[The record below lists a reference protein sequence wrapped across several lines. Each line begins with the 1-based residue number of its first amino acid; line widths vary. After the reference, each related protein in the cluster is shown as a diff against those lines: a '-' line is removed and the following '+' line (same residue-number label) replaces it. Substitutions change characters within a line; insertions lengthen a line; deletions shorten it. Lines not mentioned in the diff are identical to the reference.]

1 VNATA
6 EAETAVEATADSLL
20 PEPIEKPSQP
30 EPKLA
35 PPKQPE
41 PLPSQQRHILT
52 GASFAFT
59 PATIEAIEAGGKMT
73 KLRQNITAIEVMQEV
88 VKAGRKPTQAEQ
100 EVMALYAGFGGIKEI
115 FNPYVRE
122 VEHKDRQKW
131 LDAAKEL
138 RRLMGDEAFEAAN
151 RSTQNAHYTSPLI
164 AQAMW
169 RMAERMGFAGG
180 RVIEPS
186 MGSGNFLGL
195 TPAHLREKTAFTGV
209 ELDTTTGGIATLLYP
224 DANIKIQGFE
234 DTQLPDNFYDMAIGN
249 VPFGAYRVSDP
260 RYNKYHA
267 SVHNYF
273 FLKAV
278 DKVRP
283 GGLVMF
289 ITSTGTLDAPG
300 AQNVRNA
307 LYEKADLVGAMR
319 FPSATFKNALTAVVT
334 DLVLLRKRLPGEKQ
348 RSDLWAQTEE
358 VPNPAGGKPIQL
370 NSYLALHRSQMLG
383 EFNGNNRMHPGDA
396 NVDFTD
402 DFEQR
407 LEEAIERLPES
418 VMSDRATALQAE
430 MKEAGKSMK
439 RNGYVVQDGELFRNV
454 DGQLIK
460 VEADARRIQRV
471 EGMLKIRDVLIALTD
486 AEMGRTEDS
495 ADTLRKELNTAYDR
509 FAARYGAISDKA
521 NRDAL
526 EGDPELPRLM
536 SLEDYDSTKKRATKR
551 PIFFKATIVPP
562 KRDAKP
568 QNITEAVVKSLSLRG
583 EIVLPMVAADLGISE
598 EAAATELIGKGIA
611 FQTPAG
617 NWEIGGKYLSGNIRR
632 KLGEA
637 RAAAENDPFF
647 EANVK
652 ALEAVMPPDIP
663 HTAISVQMGAPWIE
677 ASDISQFVAEMF
689 KDSASSIKVFYD
701 RATGAYQVEM
711 EPSARARRSQETTTT
726 WGTPQRPFQDLLDL
740 ALQGRAATVTKEV
753 PAPTVADPYAT
764 RTVIDPEKTQ
774 AANTKLDAIKQRF
787 REWVWEDDARRERL
801 TKRYNEMFNSLRV
814 AEYDSSFMG
823 DQVPGMSP
831 DWKLRPHQMAAVLR
845 GITDR
850 RGLMAHEVGLGKTMA
865 MIATA
870 SELKRLGIAAKPA
883 IAVPKKVLP
892 GFARTARD
900 AFPLMKLHVIDSRD
914 AEKRQRTMS
923 EIATGDFDLVL
934 MTHDNLNMLRMRPE
948 FEAGI
953 LRKEL
958 DEVNAV
964 YDILRSEQRQAGGKG
979 TKADARI
986 LATIKKR
993 RENLAAKIKDAL
1005 NTKLKD
1011 DAITFEAAGI
1021 DFLFV
1026 DEFHEYKSL
1035 PIVTALGQVKGVP
1048 TGDSQR
1054 SVNMMMR
1061 ARYLQE
1067 LQEGGGLI
1075 AATGTP
1081 VSNSLVEA
1089 YIMAKFLQPEVLED
1103 AGIDAFDAW
1112 ARNFAEVVSA
1122 LEFDATGR
1130 WKPTSRMSKFKN
1142 LPELQTMS
1150 RVTLDVKTAKETGI
1164 LQKRPQRKDLVITIP
1179 LDDTQKLFMRNLRE
1193 RADRL
1198 KGGKV
1203 DPSVDNYLVVS
1214 NDGRLMSADIRM
1226 VLPGMENRPSAKIQA
1241 LVENV
1246 TRIHKEKPGTTQMI
1260 FCDIGVQPNAWGFHL
1275 YGEIMD
1281 RLADVGI
1288 PKDRIIDFSKLD
1300 SDVKVEKAI
1309 ERLRSGDAIIA
1320 IGHRKNMGTG
1330 VNAQD
1335 KMAAVHQFDTTWKPA
1350 MIEQSEARG
1359 WRQGNENPEI
1369 EILTYVVEGSFDATM
1384 WATVARKQQAI
1395 ASFMRGAVTAR
1406 ELTEEDGEVLS
1417 YEQIAAAASGD
1428 QDYLRKAELEQ
1439 RVFKLAMMKQAHDAD
1454 GVNRRQAIPRIE
1466 SGIAAK
1472 RRAAERYD
1480 DLAEWAKG
1488 VRERPAEYVSS
1499 EGKLYTDRADAAKA
1513 LTLDIAVAQKR
1524 NKDAKIGDQERIYI
1538 GEYKGVR
1545 VRVEA
1550 FGDVRG
1556 VIPAYG
1562 RNYESDIFSIN
1573 PNFENYV
1580 GTLQSFDQSL
1590 ASIAANSE
1598 AKRLREVEIPSL
1610 DQDLA
1615 NLRRIGE
1622 TPFQYEEELTTA
1634 KTQLDRVSKRLAAKE
1649 QEAENAA
1656 EPLVAESGL
1665 DVRMTGQL
1673 GRRLRRGLREKEL
1686 KPSDIPALLEG
1697 ELARIKTETDIAKAE
1712 WAEYVMQKTEEQ
1724 INLYGL
1730 EGVAMWEMAKSASRA
1745 QQAYGDL
1752 YAEQQ
1757 AQADVGVSASMGER
1771 LKIDGISLEARKH
1784 AEDLVSRWTDF
1795 ANDRTDFQTLVENSH
1810 VEYARDPQ
1818 NPRAGIIYMNSH
1830 AYRLYELML
1839 SEELNRA
1846 VSFPAMTTPGDDL
1859 IKHRIMLAKFERVA
1873 RPEDAKAISA
1883 INDAIRQ
1890 AQQDGVDG
1898 VVFFN
1903 VHLPSKYWD
1912 LALAHEGFHVWQYG
1926 APETGAGWVERQPG
1940 YDRIRD
1946 ELVARGYE
1954 DDPES
1959 ITLEW
1964 ATLAATDDL
1973 ERFGFTQDEGARFLH
1988 AYFSEIID
1996 QGGIDALDRVG
2007 NVSPRAQSIIETK
2020 RWRYARN
2027 QSRSQQQA
2035 RTEAG
2040 GPGAS
2045 PGPETSEITTGRGPT
2060 GARISLQ
2067 GRPGNGWERGGRA
2080 PDAAEVRRDQPAG
2093 LTEALKPVRFEAG
2106 KRLTRGEKDEV
2117 LKSLGDSYKDL
2128 RAPKIEKGVNAR
2140 GETIFGYEYNPD
2152 YMLVSDVTGR
2162 HIRYYVNLPDGRIAH
2177 PTELF
2182 PNLTKTEIDHYA
2194 AEREDAEKQQAARD
2208 RSRQNRIA
2216 IPEETVEGV
2225 SLKSHANAKY
2235 KATNR
2240 TLEGS
2245 YLAQDDQGRMA
2256 RVDGKDAEDVTYYE
2270 AQGFKPANSASGSD
2284 PSSGF
2289 KTEPGFDGRPAFD
2302 ASTPRLPF
2310 IEEALAAGASVDHI
2324 SIQYHGSDWTV
2335 VSFENAEG
2343 TYLVKGEDVYV
2354 TQASVQEAQA
2364 AIEADPDALPGIND
2378 LKFAEDIEI
2387 RVSEI
2392 RSSEN
2397 RIESR
2402 GRVVEHSMS
2411 M

>member
-1 VNATA
+1 
-6 EAETAVEATADSLL
+6 
-20 PEPIEKPSQP
+20 
-30 EPKLA
+30 
-35 PPKQPE
+35 
-41 PLPSQQRHILT
+41 
-52 GASFAFT
+52 
-59 PATIEAIEAGGKMT
+59 
-73 KLRQNITAIEVMQEV
+73 
-88 VKAGRKPTQAEQ
+88 
-100 EVMALYAGFGGIKEI
+100 
-115 FNPYVRE
+115 
-122 VEHKDRQKW
+122 
-131 LDAAKEL
+131 
-138 RRLMGDEAFEAAN
+138 
-151 RSTQNAHYTSPLI
+151 
-164 AQAMW
+164 
-169 RMAERMGFAGG
+169 
-180 RVIEPS
+180 
-186 MGSGNFLGL
+186 
-195 TPAHLREKTAFTGV
+195 
-209 ELDTTTGGIATLLYP
+209 
-224 DANIKIQGFE
+224 
-234 DTQLPDNFYDMAIGN
+234 
-249 VPFGAYRVSDP
+249 
-260 RYNKYHA
+260 
-267 SVHNYF
+267 
-273 FLKAV
+273 
-278 DKVRP
+278 
-283 GGLVMF
+283 
-289 ITSTGTLDAPG
+289 
-300 AQNVRNA
+300 
-307 LYEKADLVGAMR
+307 
-319 FPSATFKNALTAVVT
+319 
-334 DLVLLRKRLPGEKQ
+334 
-348 RSDLWAQTEE
+348 
-358 VPNPAGGKPIQL
+358 
-370 NSYLALHRSQMLG
+370 
-383 EFNGNNRMHPGDA
+383 
-396 NVDFTD
+396 
-402 DFEQR
+402 
-407 LEEAIERLPES
+407 
-418 VMSDRATALQAE
+418 
-430 MKEAGKSMK
+430 
-439 RNGYVVQDGELFRNV
+439 
-454 DGQLIK
+454 
-460 VEADARRIQRV
+460 
-471 EGMLKIRDVLIALTD
+471 
-486 AEMGRTEDS
+486 
-495 ADTLRKELNTAYDR
+495 
-509 FAARYGAISDKA
+509 
-521 NRDAL
+521 
-526 EGDPELPRLM
+526 
-536 SLEDYDSTKKRATKR
+536 
-551 PIFFKATIVPP
+551 
-562 KRDAKP
+562 
-568 QNITEAVVKSLSLRG
+568 
-583 EIVLPMVAADLGISE
+583 
-598 EAAATELIGKGIA
+598 
-611 FQTPAG
+611 
-617 NWEIGGKYLSGNIRR
+617 
-632 KLGEA
+632 
-637 RAAAENDPFF
+637 
-647 EANVK
+647 VK
-652 ALEAVMPPDIP
+652 ALEAVMPEDIP

-677 ASDISQFVAEMF
+677 PSDISRFVAEMF
-689 KDSASSIKVFYD
+689 NDSASSIKVFYD
-701 RATGAYQVEM
+701 RGTGAYQVEM

-726 WGTPQRPFQDLLDL
+726 WGTPQRPFQELLDL

-801 TKRYNEMFNSLRV
+801 TRRYNEMFNSLRV

-823 DQVPGMSP
+823 AQVPGMSP

-850 RGLMAHEVGLGKTMA
+850 RGLMAHEVGLGKTLA

-964 YDILRSEQRQAGGKG
+964 YDILRSEQRQAGGRG
-979 TKADARI
+979 TKADAKI

-1011 DAITFEAAGI
+1011 DAITFEASGI
-1021 DFLFV
+1021 DFMFV

-1054 SVNMMMR
+1054 AINMLMR

-1067 LQEGGGLI
+1067 LQKGGGLI

-1089 YIMAKFLQPEVLED
+1089 YIMAKFIQPEVLED

-1164 LQKRPQRKDLVITIP
+1164 LQKRPRRKDLVISIS

-1281 RLADVGI
+1281 RLAGVGI

-1300 SDVKVEKAI
+1300 SDVKVEKAV

-1369 EILTYVVEGSFDATM
+1369 EILTYVVEGSFDSTM

-1454 GVNRRQAIPRIE
+1454 VTNRRQAIPRIE
-1466 SGIAAK
+1466 GSIAAK
-1472 RRAAERYD
+1472 QRAAERYD

-1488 VRERPAEYVSS
+1488 VRERAVEYVSA
-1499 EGKLYTDRADAAKA
+1499 EGKLYTDRAEAAKA

-1524 NKDAKIGDQERIYI
+1524 NKDAKIADQERIYI

-1545 VRVEA
+1545 VRVET
-1550 FGDVRG
+1550 FGEVRG

-1562 RNYESDIFSIN
+1562 RNSVPDIFSIN
-1573 PNFENYV
+1573 PNFENYA

-1590 ASIAANSE
+1590 ASIAANND

-1622 TPFQYEEELTTA
+1622 TPFQDEQELTTA
-1634 KTQLDRVSKRLAAKE
+1634 KAQLDRVSKRLAAKE
-1649 QEAENAA
+1649 QEAENAG

-1686 KPSDIPALLEG
+1686 KPSDIPALLER
-1697 ELARIKTETDIAKAE
+1697 ELARIKTETNIAKAE
-1712 WAEYVMQKTEEQ
+1712 WAEYVRQKTEEQ
-1724 INLYGL
+1724 IDLYGL
-1730 EGVAMWEMAKSASRA
+1730 EGVALGEMAKSASRA

-1757 AQADVGVSASMGER
+1757 EQVESGVLKERSNDWQPKPVSHSSSFADIADNIRFRTSKSPARANLIYGNEQAHFWVDRADRRLYNDPSAFNGLNLSPAEARQLAIEIRSEKRWWEKDKRRLITWLRPSERAMYGRADTQIDALAKTFEDLADKHERVIYIRSDRTFRGMRNSIYHELSHNAERRFRGNLANWFRRAPHADRIAAELDRLGYRESDYVGEAIAHLLGGQRWKLKLSFEEAVEFLDDYFANVSFSRGREAIITFQELHTAPEMRQTLREAKEKYGPRTGIQGGAGELPPALPGDEGTGGGRSLRDSEPGEGSLAGGRQGRLGGVSPETGGESTERRRGAEGLTGELPLTGEDGAYDIAFSPTQINSAISNRGTLDRRDRSIPASVQRGGLSHIFYSQASRIIEQKAPSKASGAQILAILKNPQNAVKKEELDWLDIEAWLADRKTVTKEEVLGFIQENQAEISEVIRGGGLSGDVIAKMRSQLDWLRLELER
-1771 LKIDGISLEARKH
+1771 L
-1784 AEDLVSRWTDF
+1784 
-1795 ANDRTDFQTLVENSH
+1795 
-1810 VEYARDPQ
+1810 EY
-1818 NPRAGIIYMNSH
+1818 
-1830 AYRLYELML
+1830 
-1839 SEELNRA
+1839 
-1846 VSFPAMTTPGDDL
+1846 
-1859 IKHRIMLAKFERVA
+1859 ERVVA
-1873 RPEDAKAISA
+1873 ELKYERQEYEHREMLQEAQSRLTDALGWDEGEAAAFEESMAAYGIGSYEGELEGKNALRGA
-1883 INDAIRQ
+1883 INDLGNQIEKARANIHAMER
-1890 AQQDGVDG
+1890 
-1898 VVFFN
+1898 
-1903 VHLPSKYWD
+1903 
-1912 LALAHEGFHVWQYG
+1912 ALRGDVEWEVE
-1926 APETGAGWVERQPG
+1926 PEVEMW
-1940 YDRIRD
+1940 I
-1946 ELVARGYE
+1946 
-1954 DDPES
+1954 PES
-1959 ITLEW
+1959 AIKDFEERNGPMEVGCSRQENSADGRYTIIW
-1964 ATLAATDDL
+1964 MANMSGDGLAYLFDNFGDGFDVFDSTAEARASAQREQPVMVRNPTRHEDL
-1973 ERFGFTQDEGARFLH
+1973 TIPGGKNYRELILTMPGQIKPYRPDEDHFTEEGGGTAVAWIRFNDRLGEDGKRILFIEEIQSKRHQDARAHGYQGELPPGWKVIGESGLGDGRWYTVVDSEG
-1988 AYFSEIID
+1988 
-1996 QGGIDALDRVG
+1996 GV
-2007 NVSPRAQSIIETK
+2007 RAQSLNRQGAIERAT
-2020 RWRYARN
+2020 
-2027 QSRSQQQA
+2027 
-2035 RTEAG
+2035 AG
-2040 GPGAS
+2040 GVPAA
-2045 PGPETSEITTGRGPT
+2045 PFRTSWPDLAWKRALRWAVENDYDRVAWTTGEMQAKRYGLSK
-2060 GARISLQ
+2060 RIDKLKVLE
-2067 GRPGNGWERGGRA
+2067 GRYTEVPG
-2080 PDAAEVRRDQPAG
+2080 
-2093 LTEALKPVRFEAG
+2093 
-2106 KRLTRGEKDEV
+2106 
-2117 LKSLGDSYKDL
+2117 
-2128 RAPKIEKGVNAR
+2128 IE
-2140 GETIFGYEYNPD
+2140 GYE
-2152 YMLVSDVTGR
+2152 VTGWK
-2162 HIRYYVNLPDGRIAH
+2162 NGR
-2177 PTELF
+2177 ELL
-2182 PNLTKTEIDHYA
+2182 NQRI
-2194 AEREDAEKQQAARD
+2194 ARD
-2208 RSRQNRIA
+2208 RLPDLIGKEMGETVVAQIEVNKQRPVPTYAAVFEGLDLTVGGEGMNYFYDRMLPSFVNRYVKKWGARVEQEA
-2216 IPEETVEGV
+2216 IPLGSYGFDVRQSGSGLWNVFDYASDIVHRATTEEEAKAWVKRQGRAEETVHSVTITDKMRESVMLGQPLYERQRETAGREIPESSPSLSEREGEGQGNTHSFSSYQGAIFSDNPAV
-2225 SLKSHANAKY
+2225 A
-2235 KATNR
+2235 
-2240 TLEGS
+2240 GS
-2245 YLAQDDQGRMA
+2245 Y
-2256 RVDGKDAEDVTYYE
+2256 
-2270 AQGFKPANSASGSD
+2270 GSRELES
-2284 PSSGF
+2284 P
-2289 KTEPGFDGRPAFD
+2289 TFD
-2302 ASTPRLPF
+2302 ASTPRVAF
-2310 IEEALAAGASVDHI
+2310 IEDALAAGASVDHI

-2335 VSFENAEG
+2335 VSFGNAEG

-2378 LKFAEDIEI
+2378 LKFAGDIEI

-2392 RSSEN
+2392 RSTEN
-2397 RIESR
+2397 QVEPR
-2402 GRVVEHSMS
+2402 GRVVEHSLS
-2411 M
+2411 V